1 VSTYLVVRCHAR
13 MRKLIRPEEMKRL
26 LRSESLEELVEGLSR
41 TEYRL
46 LLKDL
51 KHVDVDVL
59 YRLYT
64 DVFRSRLEWLYRNSP
79 ERFKDFLAEYCR
91 RFEIENIMQ
100 VLRRKVTG
108 SPVDIGRL
116 VRLSFL
122 PMDYKAL
129 SEAPGV
135 SECLEL
141 LGKTPTY
148 RKASVESR
156 ELYERYGTLL
166 PVEAVLKKLYYTSVS
181 KALSLLPRQD
191 RKLVG
196 EVLAV
201 SVDIENCFTSVASLL
216 YGYSPPLVR
225 EMLIRGLGKISS
237 TVFLRVVDASSTSEV
252 LELLAPYR
260 DVVEAI
266 LEGREE
272 VAYVRSRR
280 MIRDLLL
287 SRSVERTMD
296 LSYALMYMELFEDE
310 WRDLCFVTYAVGY
323 NIPRE
328 DAVNCLICA

>member
-1 VSTYLVVRCHAR
+1 MSTYLVVRCHAR

-91 RFEIENIMQ
+91 RFEVENIMQ

-135 SECLEL
+135 SDCLEL

-260 DVVEAI
+260 DVVEAM

-272 VAYVRSRR
+272 IAYVRSRR
-280 MIRDLLL
+280 MIRNLLL

-310 WRDLCFVTYAVGY
+310 WRDLCFATYAVGY

>member
-1 VSTYLVVRCHAR
+1 
-13 MRKLIRPEEMKRL
+13 MRKLISPEEMKRL
-26 LRSESLEELVEGLSR
+26 LQSGSLEELVEGLSR

-79 ERFKDFLAEYCR
+79 EKFKDFLAEYCR
-91 RFEIENIMQ
+91 RFEVENIMQ

-135 SECLEL
+135 SDCLEL

-280 MIRDLLL
+280 MIRKLLL
-287 SRSVERTMD
+287 SHSVERTMD

>member
-1 VSTYLVVRCHAR
+1 MSTYLVVRCHAR

>member
-1 VSTYLVVRCHAR
+1 

-156 ELYERYGTLL
+156 ELYKRYGTLL

>member
-13 MRKLIRPEEMKRL
+13 MRKLISPEEMKRL
-26 LRSESLEELVEGLSR
+26 LQSGSLEELVEGLSR

-79 ERFKDFLAEYCR
+79 EKFKDFLAEYCR
-91 RFEIENIMQ
+91 RFEVENIMQ

-108 SPVDIGRL
+108 SPVDIGKL

-237 TVFLRVVDASSTSEV
+237 TVFLRVVDASSASEV

-260 DVVEAI
+260 DVVEAM

-272 VAYVRSRR
+272 IAYVRSRR
-280 MIRDLLL
+280 MIRNLLL
-287 SRSVERTMD
+287 SHRVERTMD
-296 LSYALMYMELFEDE
+296 LSYALIYMELFEDE